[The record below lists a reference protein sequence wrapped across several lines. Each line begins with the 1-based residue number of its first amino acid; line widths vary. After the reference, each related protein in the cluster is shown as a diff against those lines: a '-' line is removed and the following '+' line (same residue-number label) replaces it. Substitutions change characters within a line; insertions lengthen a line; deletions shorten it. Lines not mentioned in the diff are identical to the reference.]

1 MIHIQHLNKSFQDG
15 LQTKPILR
23 DLTLHVAS
31 GEQIAITGE
40 SGSGKSTLLHL
51 LSAIERSD
59 SGSIIISNRNITH
72 LSNRE
77 GDLFRRQQVGI
88 VFQKFNLIECL
99 SVWDNI
105 CFPARINDNLDKN
118 YLNKLIEQLGL
129 SPHIN
134 KFPQALSG
142 GEQQRVAIARA
153 LAHKPSLVLAD
164 EPTGNLDDKN
174 SQKVAQLLLNV
185 CKSNNATLI
194 MVTHSQALAAKA
206 QKHMQ
211 LLDGQL
217 KPVDD
222 F

>member
-1 MIHIQHLNKSFQDG
+1 MIQIQHLNKSFQDG
-15 LQTKPILR
+15 QHTKPILQ
-23 DLTLHVAS
+23 DLNLNIAC
-31 GEQIAITGE
+31 GDQIAITGE

-51 LSAIERSD
+51 LSAIEQAD
-59 SGSIIISNRNITH
+59 SGSIVVSNRNITH
-72 LSNRE
+72 LTNRE
-77 GDLFRRQQVGI
+77 GDLYRRQHVGI

-105 CFPARINDNLDKN
+105 CFPARINNNLDES
-118 YLNKLIEQLGL
+118 YLNKLIDQLGL
-129 SPHIN
+129 KSHIN
-134 KFPQALSG
+134 KLPHALSG

-153 LAHKPSLVLAD
+153 LAHKPNLVLAD

-174 SQKVAQLLLNV
+174 SQNVAQLLLTV
-185 CKSNNATLI
+185 CKSHNATLI

-217 KPVDD
+217 KRVDD
-222 F
+222 T